1 MEKEYKT
8 EEVSAVWEA
17 LVKAFGEKQ
26 AGCTAQDI
34 AAATGLSE
42 EVARACLEY
51 LRQTGKVER
60 AGELYVPTA
69 KAVEAKG
76 DVGMTAR
83 RYLTRSPEAML
94 GREMR
99 FGGQGASNFS
109 EADKEAVYRA
119 LVEICRESNKEGF
132 ATRGEVADR
141 ARSVGSPQKV
151 YHILLALWDD
161 NRVDRGRKKRKKWAF
176 KKDVWWPM

>member
-17 LVKAFGEKQ
+17 LLKVCGEDQK
-26 AGCTAQDI
+26 GCTAQEI
-34 AAATGLSE
+34 ASATSLSE

-60 AGELYVPTA
+60 AGELYVPEA

-83 RYLTRSPEAML
+83 RYLTRSPEAMPE
-94 GREMR
+94 GEMR
-99 FGGQGASNFS
+99 FAAQKAGAKSLPTKEVYAYVRFRWPYPSTAEIAVALGLHVDVVS
-109 EADKEAVYRA
+109 EALDLLEAQHK
-119 LVEICRESNKEGF
+119 VERM
-132 ATRGEVADR
+132 R
-141 ARSVGSPQKV
+141 
-151 YHILLALWDD
+151 
-161 NRVDRGRKKRKKWAF
+161 RKGH
-176 KKDVWWPM
+176 DVWRVMEV

>member
-8 EEVSAVWEA
+8 EELTAVWEA
-17 LVKAFGEKQ
+17 LLKAFSEKQ

-34 AAATGLSE
+34 ASATGLSE

-60 AGELYVPTA
+60 AGELYVPEA

-83 RYLTRSPEAML
+83 RYRTRSPEAMP

-99 FGGQGASNFS
+99 FAAQKAGSKSLPTKEVLAYLRRRPFPYPSTAEIAVALGLHVDDVL
-109 EADKEAVYRA
+109 EALEMLEDHGKVKRRKHKGHDIWR
-119 LVEICRESNKEGF
+119 VTEI
-132 ATRGEVADR
+132 
-141 ARSVGSPQKV
+141 
-151 YHILLALWDD
+151 
-161 NRVDRGRKKRKKWAF
+161 
-176 KKDVWWPM
+176 

>member
-8 EEVSAVWEA
+8 EEVRAVWEA

-60 AGELYVPTA
+60 AGELYVPEA
-69 KAVEAKG
+69 KAAGAGG

-83 RYLTRSPEAML
+83 RYRTRSPEAMPE
-94 GREMR
+94 REMR
-99 FGGQGASNFS
+99 FGGQGADQWSK
-109 EADKEAVYRA
+109 EDKEAVYRA
-119 LVEICRESNKEGF
+119 LVEACRERGGP
-132 ATRGEVADR
+132 ATVGEVAAK
-141 ARSVGSPQKV
+141 ARGVGSMQKIGQ
-151 YHILLALWDD
+151 ILRALWDD
-161 NRVDRGRKKRKKWAF
+161 NRVDRGRDKERANVE
-176 KKDVWWPM
+176 VWSPK